1 MKRYQWADEELKR
14 KYKKYN
20 NLALLAMLVTL
31 ISLYLLPQE
40 MKLINMI
47 FIGAG
52 AAFLILAFRV
62 QGQDRKTKNISNKV
76 GGK

>member
-1 MKRYQWADEELKR
+1 
-14 KYKKYN
+14 
-20 NLALLAMLVTL
+20 MLVTL